1 MRALVVAW
9 AVVACTLG
17 CASSPS
23 VPDPGPSSTAPS
35 AAAPATTWD
44 PPAWVP
50 PPEDDP
56 RTGRIAGLSASGG
69 FDQPRW
75 LLVRL
80 VRAIRDADRAALTQ
94 LLTDPVYSRRL
105 RRRPREW
112 WLDRL
117 TSGPRRKGLGSEL
130 PVDRLIAL
138 RGVEVRTVESLGRL
152 PPGIRSSDLLLTV
165 PLRTRGRHLLGPLLF
180 WRSEGQILVR
190 LEPEPRVLG
199 L

>member
-1 MRALVVAW
+1 MRALVVAG
-9 AVVACTLG
+9 ALVACTLG
-17 CASSPS
+17 CGGS
-23 VPDPGPSSTAPS
+23 PS
-35 AAAPATTWD
+35 AAEPTPPEASTEAPPATTWD
-44 PPAWVP
+44 PPPWVP

-56 RTGRIAGLSASGG
+56 RTGRVAGLSASGG

-80 VRAIRDADRAALTQ
+80 VRAIRDADRASLEQ

-105 RRRPREW
+105 RRRPRAW

-117 TSGPRRKGLGSEL
+117 TSNPRPRGLGSEV

-138 RGVEVRTVESLGRL
+138 RGVEARAVESLGRL

-165 PLRTRGRHLLGPLLF
+165 PLRARGRQLLGPLLF
-180 WRSEGQILVR
+180 WRSEGQVLVR
-190 LEPEPRVLG
+190 LEPEARVLG